1 MEEKQKKERTPLK
14 YYELVEIIGQETA
27 EEFLLNLEECIK
39 QLKEQNVEIEKIRLE
54 VWRYEWF
61 EQIRKESENV
71 SSLDNMTRN
80 YLFNECLHDAMEGK
94 GQSFAL
100 FCKKYGGKKN
110 KTNDIYNITT
120 IFISKNTIRNMHIYK
135 DLKAGISIQ
144 KITEKYN
151 ISKSNAYRA
160 AKKYRSAK

>member
-80 YLFNECLHDAMEGK
+80 
-94 GQSFAL
+94 
-100 FCKKYGGKKN
+100 
-110 KTNDIYNITT
+110 
-120 IFISKNTIRNMHIYK
+120 
-135 DLKAGISIQ
+135 
-144 KITEKYN
+144 
-151 ISKSNAYRA
+151 
-160 AKKYRSAK
+160 